1 MNIQFKSTFYKD
13 LSKIKEQAI
22 LKLVRN
28 KIDALKTADEL
39 SSLKDVKKMKGH
51 DYAFRIRIKNYRLGF
66 FLEND
71 IIILSRILHRREIY
85 RYFP

>member
-13 LSKIKEQAI
+13 LSKIKDLDI
-22 LKLVRN
+22 LKLVRY

-39 SSLKDVKKMKGH
+39 SSVKDVKKMQGH
-51 DYAFRIRIKNYRLGF
+51 NYVFRIKIKNYRIGF
-66 FLEND
+66 FFENE
-71 IIILSRILHRREIY
+71 IITLSRILHRREIY